1 MTKKI
6 FQSILLV
13 AGAVLL
19 ASLLIIMGFLYSYFG
34 GVEENQLRDELS
46 LASAAVESSG
56 TDYLSQLT
64 AGRYR
69 LTWIAADGSVL
80 YDTRTDAESLEN
92 HASRAEVSQALSTGT
107 GESTRYSSTL
117 MEKTMYYAQRLTD
130 GTVLRISISRAT
142 VGMIAVGMLQPLL
155 LVLIVALILSGVLAR
170 RLSRRIVDPLNS
182 LDLEHPLDNDAYEEL
197 SPLLKRIH
205 HQHVEI
211 RTQLRELREKTDE
224 FTQITGSMREG
235 LVLLDEHGDILSIN
249 AAAQALFGA
258 DAQCVGRDFLTIERS
273 HEISAAIQAA
283 ADDGHS
289 EVRAERAG
297 RIYQFDISR
306 IASDGKTIGTVIL
319 AFDITEQ
326 EFAERNR
333 REFTANVSHELKTPL
348 QGIIGSAELIENG
361 MVRPDDLPRFV
372 GHIHTEAARLVTL
385 IDDIIRLS
393 QLDEGGEL
401 PTEPVDLLT
410 VSQEAAETLQDA
422 AAARQ
427 VMVSVQG
434 EPTVIPGVRRL
445 LYEIVYNL
453 CDNAIKYNRPNG
465 RIDTYTKELSYENGT
480 VWYEFTITDTGVG
493 MSEAFVKN
501 ELFRP
506 FTQEKSDARTQ
517 YKGTGLGMSIV
528 KELLN
533 KLGGSI
539 QVSSTLGQ
547 GTTFAFRLPF
557 AVDTQDKETQAFI
570 STDKSCKLAG
580 VQVLLVED
588 NEINM
593 EIAEFYLT
601 ERGAAVAKAW
611 NGREA
616 VEKVKAEPR
625 RFDVV
630 LMDVMM
636 PVLDGLAATR
646 EIRALPY
653 PAAGVPI
660 LAMTAQDTREAA
672 QECKDAGMNDYLAKP
687 VDPNRMAEKILHWT
701 RQQAETSSPAQPAA
715 T

>member
-13 AGAVLL
+13 AGCVLL
-19 ASLLIIMGFLYSYFG
+19 ASLLIIMGFLYDYFG

-46 LASAAVESSG
+46 LAAAAVEDGG
-56 TDYLSQLT
+56 TDYLSRLT
-64 AGRYR
+64 ADRCR

-92 HASRAEVSQALSTGT
+92 HASRAEVSQALTTGT

-117 MEKTMYYAQRLTD
+117 MEKTMYYAQRLDD

-142 VGMIAVGMLQPLL
+142 VGMIAVGMIQPLL
-155 LVLIVALILSGVLAR
+155 IVLIVALILSGLLAR

-205 HQHVEI
+205 RQHVEI
-211 RTQLRELREKTDE
+211 QTQLRELREKTDE

-235 LVLLDEHGDILSIN
+235 LILLDEHGSILSIN
-249 AAAQALFGA
+249 AAAQMLFGA

-283 ADDGHS
+283 AGDGHS

-297 RIYQFDISR
+297 RVYQFDISR
-306 IASDGKTIGTVIL
+306 ITSDGKLLGTVIL

-361 MVRPDDLPRFV
+361 MVKPDDLPRFV
-372 GHIHTEAARLVTL
+372 GHIHAEAARLVTL

-427 VMVSVQG
+427 VTVSVQG
-434 EPTVIPGVRRL
+434 DPAVIPGVRRL
-445 LYEIVYNL
+445 LYEVVYNL
-453 CDNAIKYNRPNG
+453 CDNAIKYNRDGG
-465 RIDTYTKELSYENGT
+465 RVDVT
-480 VWYEFTITDTGVG
+480 VAADAGGSSITVADTGIGIAPEHQSRVF
-493 MSEAFVKN
+493 ERFYRVD
-501 ELFRP
+501 
-506 FTQEKSDARTQ
+506 KSHSKASG
-517 YKGTGLGMSIV
+517 GTGLGLSIV
-528 KELLN
+528 KHAVQYHHGRIELE
-533 KLGGSI
+533 
-539 QVSSTLGQ
+539 STPGT
-547 GTTFAFRLPF
+547 GTTIR
-557 AVDTQDKETQAFI
+557 
-570 STDKSCKLAG
+570 
-580 VQVLLVED
+580 
-588 NEINM
+588 
-593 EIAEFYLT
+593 
-601 ERGAAVAKAW
+601 
-611 NGREA
+611 
-616 VEKVKAEPR
+616 
-625 RFDVV
+625 VV
-630 LMDVMM
+630 F
-636 PVLDGLAATR
+636 P
-646 EIRALPY
+646 
-653 PAAGVPI
+653 
-660 LAMTAQDTREAA
+660 
-672 QECKDAGMNDYLAKP
+672 DA
-687 VDPNRMAEKILHWT
+687 
-701 RQQAETSSPAQPAA
+701 
-715 T
+715 